1 MAEEITVLGRLLED
15 YYSEGIGRINGIGN
29 VLMSSL
35 QWEMHEAVEEV
46 MCAYGCHRT
55 TGDDRGFIGVFRRTI
70 AEFKRANLD
79 RYFRRGATVFQF
91 TACAWH
97 DNSFNM

>member
-1 MAEEITVLGRLLED
+1 MAKEITVLGRLLED

-35 QWEMHEAVEEV
+35 QWEMHEAVEE
-46 MCAYGCHRT
+46 
-55 TGDDRGFIGVFRRTI
+55 
-70 AEFKRANLD
+70 FKRANLD